1 MGADSLDG
9 REPRAVGGAGAAA
22 HGSRAPGPRHQ
33 PPSDLRDPGHPSL
46 WDPGG
51 RDTEAQEAEGRED
64 PGCGAART
72 RGCPG
77 SVLSGSVALS

>member
-1 MGADSLDG
+1 MAPERQGLATSL
-9 REPRAVGGAGAAA
+9 PPI
-22 HGSRAPGPRHQ
+22 SRIQDTPASGIR
-33 PPSDLRDPGHPSL
+33 GC
-46 WDPGG
+46 
-51 RDTEAQEAEGRED
+51 RDTEAQGAEGRED